1 MTQRTLRR
9 KSVADR
15 GFRSIGLVENGG
27 TELDVDGKCT
37 LPAFSP
43 TADTDTERPD
53 ILGGIGGRDS

>member
-1 MTQRTLRR
+1 M
-9 KSVADR
+9 
-15 GFRSIGLVENGG
+15 VENGG
-27 TELDVDGKCT
+27 TELDVDGRCT